1 MNQKILESAKHS
13 TYLIR
18 KYGGYQTN
26 PLGVLLQL
34 KLVSLIEKLPKMG
47 YLNLLV
53 NFVTLLYETQEVYLV
68 FQSFHVGISPLFLLR
83 FPLSKGFNS
92 QERSPQSITRVAKSN
107 LSWSTTSFSCS
118 WVAVQ
123 NSNVRRRE
131 FLRMFYRWKSKHLRK
146 NGCIQ
151 ATNLSRQK
159 FELFS
164 ALVTVF
170 S

>member
-1 MNQKILESAKHS
+1 MAYFDEKAFKKDIVFSW
-13 TYLIR
+13 
-18 KYGGYQTN
+18 
-26 PLGVLLQL
+26 
-34 KLVSLIEKLPKMG
+34 IEKATKNG
-47 YLNLLV
+47 VSEFASQFCYIAI
-53 NFVTLLYETQEVYLV
+53 QDSRSLV
-68 FQSFHVGISPLFLLR
+68 FQIFHLGFSPLFLLR
-83 FPLSKGFNS
+83 FPFSKGFNS

-107 LSWSTTSFSCS
+107 LSWSTTSFSCR

-123 NSNVRRRE
+123 NSDVRGRE
-131 FLRMFYRWKSKHLRK
+131 FLIFYRWKSRHLRK

-151 ATNLSRQK
+151 VTNLSRQK